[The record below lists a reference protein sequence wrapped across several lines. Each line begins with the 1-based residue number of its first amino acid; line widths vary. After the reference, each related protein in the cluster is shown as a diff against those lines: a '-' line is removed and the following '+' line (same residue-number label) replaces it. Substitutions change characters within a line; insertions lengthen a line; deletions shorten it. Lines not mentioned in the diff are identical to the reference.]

1 MMLNA
6 LPSVALNIRVGSV
19 IVMLQFLCLKRVIAT
34 TSVVHRSSRSR
45 KGIATPVWGL
55 ARVNLAVILAAIASV
70 PRSIITGLGFVII
83 LLGLFHCASASM
95 FVIRKVIRV
104 TRFELCSNHFERA
117 DAKGL
122 YLKFCSLTMFPNK
135 ISL

>member
-34 TSVVHRSSRSR
+34 ISVVHQSGSRSR

-55 ARVNLAVILAAIASV
+55 ARGNLAVILAAIASV

-104 TRFELCSNHFERA
+104 TRFELC
-117 DAKGL
+117 
-122 YLKFCSLTMFPNK
+122 
-135 ISL
+135 